1 MPVRPRYL
9 ERRNRACLELSGDI
23 PPADDLSSLGTGSA
37 PPRLRSDTMVLIDLA
52 GTRRVVAGVAETVA
66 AVAMHAPLDLG
77 FRATRMFDQTA
88 NARPRDIAVRRTEAA
103 VLAHLRQPGTSL
115 RTALFTAV

>member
-9 ERRNRACLELSGDI
+9 EKRNLACLERSGDLT
-23 PPADDLSSLGTGSA
+23 PADDLSSLGTGSA
-37 PPRLRSDTMVLIDLA
+37 PPWLHSDTMVLIDLA
-52 GTRRVVAGVAETVA
+52 GTRRVVAGVSETVA

-88 NARPRDIAVRRTEAA
+88 KARPRDIAVRRTEAGA
-103 VLAHLRQPGTSL
+103 LAHLRQPGTSL
-115 RTALFTAV
+115 RTSLITAV